1 MISKLHYITQGNI
14 ENKTHQELAELA
26 CKGGVDWV
34 QLRVK
39 DTPYEEWKAIA
50 LETKEIC
57 DKYGAKLIIND
68 NPKLAVEIGAA
79 GVHVGKEDMPL
90 DKVREII
97 GPKMILGAT
106 TNTVEDIVN
115 SYNHK
120 VDYVGLGPF
129 RFTATKDNLSPIV
142 GLEGYYKIVQQLNK
156 QGIEIPIIAIG
167 GILLDDIQEIFS
179 VGIHGVAIAS
189 AINAGVDPVQAAI
202 SYSKEIGE

>member
-39 DTPYEEWKAIA
+39 DTPYEEWKVIA
-50 LETKEIC
+50 LEAKAIC

-90 DKVREII
+90 DEVREII
-97 GPKMILGAT
+97 GAEMILGAT

-115 SYNHK
+115 AYNHK

-129 RFTATKDNLSPIV
+129 RFTTTKDKLSPIV

-156 QGIEIPIIAIG
+156 QEIEIPIIAIG

-189 AINAGVDPVQAAI
+189 AINSAVDPVQAAI

>member
-106 TNTVEDIVN
+106 TNTVEDIV
-115 SYNHK
+115 SAYNHK

-129 RFTATKDNLSPIV
+129 RFTATKDKLSPIV

-179 VGIHGVAIAS
+179 VGVHGVAAAS
-189 AINAGVDPVQAAI
+189 AINGVADPVQAAM
-202 SYSKEIGE
+202 SYTKEIGE

>member
-14 ENKTHQELAELA
+14 ENKTHQKLAELA

-39 DTPYEEWKAIA
+39 DTPYEEWKTIA

-90 DKVREII
+90 DEVREII
-97 GPKMILGAT
+97 GTKMILGAT
-106 TNTVEDIVN
+106 TNTIEDIVN
-115 SYNHK
+115 AYNHK
-120 VDYVGLGPF
+120 ADYVGLGPF
-129 RFTATKDNLSPIV
+129 RFTTTKDKLSPIV

-189 AINAGVDPVQAAI
+189 GINAAVDPVQATI